1 MSIRKRYFFVL
12 SFFFFVTVF
21 GQNQKIKV
29 FLSCRWDDDF
39 LKQNT
44 LFFDYV
50 RNMSLS
56 DIEVFVFEIRNASGG
71 RNYSFNFNR
80 KNNFINKEYEINT
93 SIPQN
98 ISLNKSIEILLNTYN
113 LGMASFLSYTDYQ
126 NEIDVNFNH
135 EKIITDQKKLD
146 TWKNWVFEVYGSF
159 NFDSEKSI
167 NEEEFNLG
175 FDIDIDIELLLCG
188 T

>member
-1 MSIRKRYFFVL
+1 MDVL
-12 SFFFFVTVF
+12 T
-21 GQNQKIKV
+21 GIK
-29 FLSCRWDDDF
+29 
-39 LKQNT
+39 T
-44 LFFDYV
+44 LI
-50 RNMSLS
+50 S
-56 DIEVFVFEIRNASGG
+56 
-71 RNYSFNFNR
+71 
-80 KNNFINKEYEINT
+80 